1 MERSS
6 GFMKKSGLIFAALGV
21 LLSDIMCFVVAF
33 NYRDML
39 CGIEHRGFSAPAEIA
54 FLIAIP
60 FVIAITLCFIL
71 AFLFYRKAK
80 IGSTRVKTD
89 ILLKENIEAV
99 SNKIGIEKPKKKL
112 KVWEIVLLALG
123 SPLWVSLLLTFFA
136 VVLAIYIS
144 LWAVFLSF
152 VACGFG
158 GLILGLVFGLGNN
171 WYIGFAMIAAALILI
186 GFSILFF
193 FGCKTATKG
202 FILLTKKMVSSFKKG
217 EAK

>member
-1 MERSS
+1 MEKSS
-6 GFMKKSGLIFAALGV
+6 EFMKKSGLIFAALGV

-89 ILLKENIEAV
+89 VLLKENIEAI
-99 SNKIGIEKPKKKL
+99 SNKIIIEKPKKKL

-152 VACGFG
+152 VACGFCG
-158 GLILGLVFGLGNN
+158 FILGLFFGLGNN

-186 GFSILFF
+186 GFSIFFF
-193 FGCKTATKG
+193 FGCKAATKG

>member
-1 MERSS
+1 
-6 GFMKKSGLIFAALGV
+6 MKKSGLIFAALGV

>member
-1 MERSS
+1 
-6 GFMKKSGLIFAALGV
+6 MKKSGLIFAALGV

-60 FVIAITLCFIL
+60 FIIAIILCFIL

-80 IGSTRVKTD
+80 IGSQRVKTY

-99 SNKIGIEKPKKKL
+99 SNKINIEKPKKKL

-123 SPLWVSLLLTFFA
+123 SPLWVSLLLAFFA

-144 LWAVFLSF
+144 LWAVFISL
-152 VACGFG
+152 VACGFCG
-158 GLILGLVFGLGNN
+158 FILGLFFGLGNN

>member
-1 MERSS
+1 MEKSS
-6 GFMKKSGLIFAALGV
+6 EFMKKSGLIFAVLGV

-80 IGSTRVKTD
+80 IGSDCVTADVV
-89 ILLKENIEAV
+89 LKENIKVDSSEI
-99 SNKIGIEKPKKKL
+99 NLQNPKKKL

-152 VACGFG
+152 VACGFCG
-158 GLILGLVFGLGNN
+158 FILGLFFGLGNN

>member
-1 MERSS
+1 
-6 GFMKKSGLIFAALGV
+6 MKKSGLIFAALGV

-123 SPLWVSLLLTFFA
+123 SPLWVSLLLAFFA

-152 VACGFG
+152 VACGFCG
-158 GLILGLVFGLGNN
+158 FILGLFFGLGNN

>member
-1 MERSS
+1 
-6 GFMKKSGLIFAALGV
+6 MKKSGLIFAALGV

-71 AFLFYRKAK
+71 AFVFHRKAK

-123 SPLWVSLLLTFFA
+123 SPLWVSLLLAFFA
-136 VVLAIYIS
+136 VVLSVFIS

-152 VACGFG
+152 VACGFCG
-158 GLILGLVFGLGNN
+158 FILGLFFGLGNN

-193 FGCKTATKG
+193 FGCKAATKG

>member
-1 MERSS
+1 
-6 GFMKKSGLIFAALGV
+6 MKKSGLIFAALGV

-39 CGIEHRGFSAPAEIA
+39 CGIEHRGFSAPAEMA

-60 FVIAITLCFIL
+60 FIIAITLCFIL

-123 SPLWVSLLLTFFA
+123 SPLWVSLLLTFFSFSQNSDSEYL
-136 VVLAIYIS
+136 VLQ
-144 LWAVFLSF
+144 
-152 VACGFG
+152 
-158 GLILGLVFGLGNN
+158 
-171 WYIGFAMIAAALILI
+171 
-186 GFSILFF
+186 
-193 FGCKTATKG
+193 
-202 FILLTKKMVSSFKKG
+202 
-217 EAK
+217 

>member
-1 MERSS
+1 
-6 GFMKKSGLIFAALGV
+6 MKKSGLIFAALGV

-60 FVIAITLCFIL
+60 FIIAIILCFIL

-80 IGSTRVKTD
+80 IGSQRVTAD
-89 ILLKENIEAV
+89 ILLKENIEAI
-99 SNKIGIEKPKKKL
+99 SNKINIEKPKRKL

-123 SPLWVSLLLTFFA
+123 SPLWFSLLLTFFA
-136 VVLAIYIS
+136 VVLSVYIS

-152 VACGFG
+152 VACGFC
-158 GLILGLVFGLGNN
+158 GLILGLFFGLGNN

-186 GFSILFF
+186 GLAIFLF
-193 FGCKTATKG
+193 FGCKAATKG

>member
-1 MERSS
+1 
-6 GFMKKSGLIFAALGV
+6 MKKSGLIFAALGV

-60 FVIAITLCFIL
+60 FIIAIILCFIL

-112 KVWEIVLLALG
+112 KVWEIVPLALG
-123 SPLWVSLLLTFFA
+123 SPLWVSLLLAFFA

-152 VACGFG
+152 VACGFC
-158 GLILGLVFGLGNN
+158 GLILGLFFGLGNN

-186 GFSILFF
+186 GLAIFFF
-193 FGCKTATKG
+193 FGCKAATKG

>member
-1 MERSS
+1 
-6 GFMKKSGLIFAALGV
+6 MKKSGLIFAALGV

-60 FVIAITLCFIL
+60 FIIVIILCFIL

-80 IGSTRVKTD
+80 IGSQRVKTD

-123 SPLWVSLLLTFFA
+123 SPLWVSLLLAFFA
-136 VVLAIYIS
+136 VVLAIYVS
-144 LWAVFLSF
+144 LWAIF
-152 VACGFG
+152 VSLAACGFAG
-158 GLILGLVFGLGNN
+158 VLAGFVIGICNN
-171 WYIGFAMIAAALILI
+171 WYTGFAMIAVSLVCL

-193 FGCKTATKG
+193 FVCKATTNG
-202 FILLTKKMVSSFKKG
+202 LISLIKKLKKG

>member
-1 MERSS
+1 
-6 GFMKKSGLIFAALGV
+6 MKKSGLIFAALGV

-112 KVWEIVLLALG
+112 KVWGIVLLALG